1 LAFIGNHLR
10 LPHSL
15 RRKTLLIILVTMFGL
30 VGGLYTLAR
39 VLLLRGYSNL
49 ETDFARRDMDEVS
62 TALTDELAALDR
74 SEIDYAAWNQTY
86 LFLKGRN
93 PRYGAVDLP
102 PIAMGQLKLSFV
114 VILDN
119 SGRVVFSRGY
129 NLVTLDEVPVP
140 SDLFDH
146 LKPGSLLLTHEN
158 VSDKRSGI
166 LVLAS
171 GPELVVSRP
180 VVTTNSEG
188 PIVGTMIMG
197 RALDADEILR
207 LSEMTHL
214 SVGVARLDSA
224 TLPKDFRDAA
234 NELPDSNSTRV
245 KPLGVDFV
253 AAYRELRDVDGRPAI
268 ILRVRMQRVI
278 YQQGQTT
285 LLQFLL
291 LLLAAGLTFGAV
303 TLYLLERTV
312 LSRVA
317 NMSESITSIGTSGDL
332 SARLAVPGNDE
343 LAFLGSAINGMLED
357 LDRSQIERH
366 EGRTRLGMMIEKV
379 PAILWTTDKDLRFTS
394 SVGAALE
401 SLGLRTNQAVGV
413 SLTDFFRTNDPGF
426 PALAAHKK
434 ALAGE
439 SVAFELE
446 WAKSVFDCHAQ
457 PLRSSEG
464 EIIGVI
470 GVALDVTDRKVLA
483 DQLRQSQKM
492 QAIGQLAGGVAHDFN
507 NLLMVVKGHA
517 EILLDRLA
525 EASPLRHNVEQVDK
539 ATDRAAGLTRQLLAF
554 SRMQVLHARVLDLN
568 EVVGGMIK
576 MFSRVIGA
584 DVEMTFLPA
593 PKLGRVKA
601 DPGQIEQV
609 LLNLVV
615 NARDAMPNGGRLTIE
630 TSNVTLDR
638 DYSVAHHNL
647 EPGSWVMLTVSD
659 TGCGMDEETQARIF
673 EPFFTTKK
681 QGKGTG
687 LGLATVYGVVKQSGG
702 FIYVYSEIDHGT
714 TFKVYLPK
722 VTAEV
727 DREAERTVV
736 APPRGSETIL
746 FVEDEESVRELVRDY
761 LVGTGY
767 QVLEAVDGVQALE
780 VAAAHKGAI
789 QILVTDVVMP
799 RLSGRELA
807 SRIAA
812 QRPNTKILFIS
823 GYTDDSIFRHG
834 VLEGG
839 VAYLQKPFNLKAI
852 AQKIREVLDGQ
863 VASTPLA
870 PAGHK

>member
-1 LAFIGNHLR
+1 LAFIGTHLR

-49 ETDFARRDMDEVS
+49 ETDFVHRDMDEVS
-62 TALTDELAALDR
+62 SALTDELAALDR

-93 PRYGAVDLP
+93 PHYGATDLP
-102 PIAMGQLKLSFV
+102 PIAMGQLKLNFV

-140 SDLFDH
+140 PDLLDH
-146 LKPGSLLLTHEN
+146 LKPGSLLLAHEN
-158 VSDKRSGI
+158 VSDKHSGV

-171 GPELVVSRP
+171 GPVLVDSRP

-197 RALDADEILR
+197 RALDGDEILR

-224 TLPKDFRDAA
+224 ALPDDFREAA
-234 NELPDSNSTRV
+234 NELSDSNSTRV

-253 AAYRELRDVDGRPAI
+253 AAYREIRDVDGKPAI
-268 ILRVRMQRVI
+268 ILRVRVQRVI

-317 NMSESITSIGTSGDL
+317 NMSESITRIGTSGDL
-332 SARLAVPGNDE
+332 SARLAVAGRDE

-413 SLTDFFRTNDPGF
+413 SLTDFFRTGDPEF
-426 PALAAHKK
+426 PALLAHKR

-439 SVAFELE
+439 SVAYELE
-446 WAKSVFDCHAQ
+446 WAKRVFDSHAQ
-457 PLRSSEG
+457 PLRNSEG
-464 EIIGVI
+464 QIIGVI
-470 GVALDVTDRKVLA
+470 GVALDITDRKVLA

-525 EASPLRHNVEQVDK
+525 ESSPLRHNVEQVDK

-593 PKLGRVKA
+593 AKLGRVKA

-659 TGCGMDEETQARIF
+659 TGCGMDEETQSRIF

-722 VTAEV
+722 VTAEA

-761 LVGTGY
+761 LAGTGY
-767 QVLEAVDGVQALE
+767 HVLEAVDGVQALE
-780 VAAAHKGAI
+780 VAAAQKGAI

-812 QRPNTKILFIS
+812 QRPNIKILFIS

-863 VASTPLA
+863 PAAVAPTPV
-870 PAGHK
+870 GRK